1 MGDLPIH
8 ITRVRVIDNL
18 YQVIY
23 NETWEFIQNYDQ
35 IKDMAWN
42 FDDVEDSLTYY
53 ERRKKICK
61 IMNLEKRIYN
71 NRVIFQKND
80 Y

>member
-8 ITRVRVIDNL
+8 ITRIRVQDDVYEVL
-18 YQVIY
+18 Y
-23 NETWEFIQNYDQ
+23 NNTWKFMNTYEQ
-35 IKDMAWN
+35 IRDMAWN
-42 FDDVEDSLTYY
+42 FSDVKDVLDGY

-61 IMNLEKRIYN
+61 IMNLNKKIYSN
-71 NRVIFQKND
+71 GVIYQKND

>member
-1 MGDLPIH
+1 MRDLPIH
-8 ITRVRVIDNL
+8 ITRIKLDGDSYEVL
-18 YQVIY
+18 Y
-23 NETWEFIQNYDQ
+23 NNSWKFINSYDQ

-42 FDDVEDSLTYY
+42 FNDVKNALNYH

-61 IMNLEKRIYN
+61 IMNLDKKIYSN
-71 NRVIFQKND
+71 VIIYQKND

>member
-1 MGDLPIH
+1 MPIH
-8 ITRVRVIDNL
+8 ITRIRVEGDSYEVL
-18 YQVIY
+18 Y
-23 NETWEFIQNYDQ
+23 NNTWKFMNTYDQ

-42 FDDVEDSLTYY
+42 FSDVENVLSYY

-61 IMNLEKRIYN
+61 IMNLNKKIYRN
-71 NRVIFQKND
+71 SVIYQKND